1 MRGFRYRFPVSL
13 LSVLLSLL
21 APFAHAQQTVR
32 LGNSIVPPSAQPP
45 VRQVVLGNSTVP
57 LDGLWK
63 FHIGDSPQA
72 TGTQAMAWAQ
82 PGFDDSGWGTMNLTP
97 PAGSYDP
104 VLGSSGFVPGWTT
117 HGYPGYS
124 GYAWYRLHINIQDG
138 QSALALKMPDDFDDA
153 YQVYVN
159 GQRIGEFGRFT
170 AHGVTAFRVR
180 PRGYSIPK
188 SLLAGQATIAIRMWM
203 SASTAFRPG
212 AGGLHGPPVLG
223 QSSVI
228 HAMTGM
234 YWYRLNRR
242 ETSVLLD
249 AAVGLLALLIAFG
262 LFWLDRSELAY
273 LWLGLLYTQSV
284 LYVVCVLMGQYTTW
298 VSASALSL
306 LRLAVLVPLGDGLA
320 VIFWATWFRTAQMAR
335 LHRAVW
341 SIVVLLQVTTAMTQA
356 PLYGTV
362 VPANAGAWLEPVT
375 GILEA
380 LLALLLLWVT
390 YQGIRKNRVEGLLA
404 LPAVL
409 LVVIAWYGELV
420 LAALRIPTY
429 FYLFGVIFPFGMV
442 TDYVF
447 LAIVTVLLLRRF
459 LHAQREREQWRLEI
473 EQAKQVQQMLI
484 PEALP
489 VVPGLTLESEYRPAQ
504 SVGGDFFQI
513 IPDKADGSVLIV
525 VGDVTGHGLK
535 AAMLVSLIVGAIRE
549 HTERGYEP
557 LALLQSLNRRL
568 LGRSNAQATCLAL
581 RIAADGSATLA
592 NAGHL
597 PPYLNGNEM
606 AMEGAMP
613 LGMVAGAEFSV
624 MHFQLAPGD
633 RLMLLSDGV
642 VEAQNEKR
650 ELFGFERARV
660 LTTQPAAAVADAAQ
674 KFGQEDDITVVSI
687 TRTLR
692 DAASAA

>member
-21 APFAHAQQTVR
+21 APFAHAQQGVT

-45 VRQVVLGNSTVP
+45 ARQVVLGNSTVP

-63 FHIGDSPQA
+63 FHIGDN
-72 TGTQAMAWAQ
+72 MAWAQ
-82 PGFDDSGWGTMNLTP
+82 PGFDDSAWGTMDLTP

-104 VLGSSGFVPGWTT
+104 TLGSSGFIPGWTAR
-117 HGYPGYS
+117 GYPGYS
-124 GYAWYRLHINIQDG
+124 GYAWYRLRVNIDG
-138 QSALALKMPDDFDDA
+138 NLRTLALKMPYLFDDA
-153 YQVYVN
+153 YQVYAN
-159 GQRIGEFGRFT
+159 GHLLGEFGQFT
-170 AHGVTAFRVR
+170 AHGVTAYGDE
-180 PRGYSIPK
+180 PRIFALPAADLSGPTT
-188 SLLAGQATIAIRMWM
+188 LAIRVWM
-203 SASTAFRPG
+203 SPATPVQG
-212 AGGLHGPPVLG
+212 PDAGGLHGPPVLG
-223 QSSVI
+223 RAASIVRLLQLDWDAIDRSLYGYILVALALLLAMLVAGCFSV
-228 HAMTGM
+228 
-234 YWYRLNRR
+234 
-242 ETSVLLD
+242 LD
-249 AAVGLLALLIAFG
+249 AAEPAYRWLTVATAGLL
-262 LFWLDRSELAY
+262 
-273 LWLGLLYTQSV
+273 LWLLV
-284 LYVVCVLMGQYTTW
+284 IFCAQYTTW
-298 VSASALSL
+298 MSSTLTTLLGGAVLGPISTGSWVLFWAYWFRMPRMGRIHASVWTVVALS
-306 LRLAVLVPLGDGLA
+306 GL
-320 VIFWATWFRTAQMAR
+320 
-335 LHRAVW
+335 
-341 SIVVLLQVTTAMTQA
+341 SSAMVFG

-362 VPANAGAWLEPVT
+362 VPVGAVVWLLPLT
-375 GILEA
+375 DALTA
-380 LLALLLLWVT
+380 LLGVLVLAVAV
-390 YQGIRKNRVEGLLA
+390 YGIRQDQREGWIA
-404 LPAVL
+404 LPAAL
-409 LVVIAWYGELV
+409 LMAFWQYWHFVGDFLHF
-420 LAALRIPTY
+420 RPY
-429 FYLFGVIFPFGMV
+429 FFLFGVFINVGQV
-442 TDYVF
+442 AT
-447 LAIVTVLLLRRF
+447 LLSLSAVTVLLLRRF
-459 LHAQREREQWRLEI
+459 LRAQQEREQWRLEI

-513 IPDKADGSVLIV
+513 LPDKADGSVLIV

-581 RIAADGSATLA
+581 RIAADGAATLA

-613 LGMVAGAEFSV
+613 LGMVSGAEFSV

-650 ELFGFERARV
+650 ELFGFERART
-660 LTTQPAAAVADAAQ
+660 LTTRPAATVADAAQ
-674 KFGQEDDITVVSI
+674 KFGQQDDITVVSM